1 MFHGNV
7 YNRWFDKCFTSAVY
21 ANGVVGSNIEHS
33 LLDATVND
41 ALFIENCNITIFEIG
56 LYAGMGIYASKRRI

>member
-41 ALFIENCNITIFEIG
+41 ALFIENCNITI
-56 LYAGMGIYASKRRI
+56 LK